1 MNASGNGHRENLV
14 CLCPVMGSVCFQAS
28 SHTFLKSDI
37 HQGALRGCIIFWP
50 YPLAWGLFVPCP
62 GVAPVPPAVGAWSP
76 NHLTTRDVLGMYVE
90 LFCTSFRNI
99 DHGFWQLLKVPF
111 GNSVAREGVRTM
123 AVKSVAS
130 GRVGELPDAFRDLC
144 NTSEAPGEH
153 ADTACAPQ
161 ACVTGCVLSLA
172 RVWHSGW
179 RLGLKRLEMLFG
191 EYYGF
196 SLLGIFMSCFEKTGV
211 KKSCVS
217 LLGRVR
223 LFATPWAVP
232 AKLLCAWA
240 LPGKN
245 AGVSCRFLL

>member
-1 MNASGNGHRENLV
+1 MNASGNVTGKILFVFAQSWGV
-14 CLCPVMGSVCFQAS
+14 CVSRLHLIPFS
-28 SHTFLKSDI
+28 SQTFI
-37 HQGALRGCIIFWP
+37 RGPWEDVLFFWP

-161 ACVTGCVLSLA
+161 ACVIGCVLSLA